1 MARTKATFTQGDI
14 SRALKAARSAG
25 FEVGAIE
32 LRPDGVMQIKRAT
45 SDVSSTT
52 PSPFE
57 IWKAKRDAREA

>member
-45 SDVSSTT
+45 SEAASEAT
-52 PSPFE
+52 SPFE